1 MTSNLVRGGKDVA
14 LNSIKRFWFNGILK
28 VIVLL
33 YVLWYLLAQLMYHR
47 LSFRCVALLCCNNTN
62 EQITVEQNVMK

>member
-1 MTSNLVRGGKDVA
+1 MTSNLVRGRKDVA

-33 YVLWYLLAQLMYHR
+33 YVLMI
-47 LSFRCVALLCCNNTN
+47 SFSPTYVS
-62 EQITVEQNVMK
+62 QIKLPLRRTLVL

>member
-1 MTSNLVRGGKDVA
+1 MTSNLVRGRKDVA

-33 YVLWYLLAQLMYHR
+33 YVL
-47 LSFRCVALLCCNNTN
+47 
-62 EQITVEQNVMK
+62 